1 VRINFSGIIA
11 ICVLAVFARGAAADP
26 SILEPYTWQ
35 NRLLLVFAPRADDPR
50 LQRQNQLLDE
60 VESDL
65 VDRDLVVIR
74 LAPDAPV
81 TVDSVLAADASPA
94 DLYRAFG
101 VAQDAF
107 AVLLIGKDGG
117 VKLSSAAPVDAAS
130 VFDLIDAMPMRQ
142 WEMQNKDVFDKQD

>member
-1 VRINFSGIIA
+1 M
-11 ICVLAVFARGAAADP
+11 
-26 SILEPYTWQ
+26 LESYTWQ
-35 NRLLLVFAPRADDPR
+35 NRLLLLFTPRSDDPR
-50 LQRQNQLLDE
+50 LQRQNQILDD

-81 TVDSVLAADASPA
+81 TVDRVPAADASPA
-94 DLYRAFG
+94 GLYRAFG

-117 VKLSSAAPVDAAS
+117 VKLTHAAPVDAAS

-142 WEMQNKDVFDKQD
+142 WEMQNKGAFNKQD